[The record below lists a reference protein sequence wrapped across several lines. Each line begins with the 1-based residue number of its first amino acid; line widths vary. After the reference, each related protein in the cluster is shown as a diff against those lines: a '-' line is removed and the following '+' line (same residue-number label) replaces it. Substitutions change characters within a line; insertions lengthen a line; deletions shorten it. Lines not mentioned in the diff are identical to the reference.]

1 MLNLVQHLTRS
12 RNYETL
18 KRPMK
23 QVQGMVQGDRL
34 GLFMR
39 PPIVNYFLLQP
50 ARSPIPSCLTMSA
63 DRQEAEIFWK

>member
-12 RNYETL
+12 RTYETL

-34 GLFMR
+34 GLSMR

-50 ARSPIPSCLTMSA
+50 VRSPIPSCLTTSTN
-63 DRQEAEIFWK
+63 RQEAEPFLK